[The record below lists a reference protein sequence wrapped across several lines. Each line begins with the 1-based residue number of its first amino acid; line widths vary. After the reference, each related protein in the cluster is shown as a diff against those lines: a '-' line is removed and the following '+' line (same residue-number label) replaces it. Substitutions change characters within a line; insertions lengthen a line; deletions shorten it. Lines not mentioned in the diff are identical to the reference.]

1 MSTGTINTASVIQ
14 LSGLSSRSANNS
26 GQLFVM
32 GLRTSQNVGYIY
44 SHSEYVKIWLW
55 NGTLD
60 DVLISDI
67 IEVQSGGIVVTGI
80 NKYDIIPPLSSIWVI
95 LEVTKY
101 GSTAFSST
109 FQFVSS
115 CLSVPVLTLSG
126 SRRLISLDQPRPITM
141 TEAMEEAYAYAD
153 PTDTFYDTLEFY
165 CGITSDYVRVV
176 CSDEELV
183 TPQGTFSPCYFGF
196 ELPETQGSVRGQ
208 MKINVDFLPREAQ
221 VWIRNA
227 TQSRG
232 KITVTWRQ
240 YLGPGLE
247 PDAWYPIPLEIM
259 TVEQTPTGVTA
270 TALFPDLVNIP
281 FPKRIMT
288 TTELPGGII

>member
-1 MSTGTINTASVIQ
+1 MPTGNIIHLSFIHQ
-14 LSGLSSRSANNS
+14 SGLDSRTTDTSMMQFSTRNYIVDA
-26 GQLFVM
+26 
-32 GLRTSQNVGYIY
+32 GLVY
-44 SHSEYVKIWLW
+44 SHSKFLVVWLW
-55 NGTLD
+55 NGTY
-60 DVLISDI
+60 SDTTI
-67 IEVQSGGIVVTGI
+67 TEVIENLTGGILVSGLTQ
-80 NKYDIIPPLSSIWVI
+80 YDIIPARSSVRVI

-101 GSTAFSST
+101 GATAFTST
-109 FQFVSS
+109 FQFISPCSS
-115 CLSVPVLTLSG
+115 DPILSISG
-126 SRRLISLDQPRPITM
+126 SRVLISLDQPRPITM
-141 TEAMEEAYAYAD
+141 TEAMEEAYAYAE

-165 CGITSDYVRVV
+165 CGITNDYVRVV
-176 CSDEELV
+176 CSDEELI
-183 TPQGTFSPCYFGF
+183 TPQGTFAPCYFGF

-221 VWIRNA
+221 VWIRTA

-281 FPKRIMT
+281 FPRRIMT

>member
-1 MSTGTINTASVIQ
+1 MATGTIKDLVLFQSPLVSERKTDYSAQLFEPSVRQINA
-14 LSGLSSRSANNS
+14 GYVYSRSFLLPA
-26 GQLFVM
+26 F
-32 GLRTSQNVGYIY
+32 
-44 SHSEYVKIWLW
+44 LW
-55 NGTLD
+55 NGTGG
-60 DVLISDI
+60 DVAISDI
-67 IEVQSGGIVVTGI
+67 VETLTGGINLTGI
-80 NKYDIIPPLSSIWVI
+80 ARYDIVRTIESVEIVF
-95 LEVTKY
+95 EVTKY
-101 GSTAFSST
+101 GSLAFTST

-115 CLSVPVLTLSG
+115 CSFDPTVSIYGTRPV
-126 SRRLISLDQPRPITM
+126 ISTDQPRPITM

-153 PTDTFYDTLEFY
+153 PMDTIYDTLEFF
-165 CGITSDYVRVV
+165 CGVTNDYVRVV

-183 TPQGTFSPCYFGF
+183 TPQGTFVPCYFGF

-221 VWIRNA
+221 IWIRTA

-240 YLGPGLE
+240 YLGANQE

-281 FPKRIMT
+281 FPRRIMT